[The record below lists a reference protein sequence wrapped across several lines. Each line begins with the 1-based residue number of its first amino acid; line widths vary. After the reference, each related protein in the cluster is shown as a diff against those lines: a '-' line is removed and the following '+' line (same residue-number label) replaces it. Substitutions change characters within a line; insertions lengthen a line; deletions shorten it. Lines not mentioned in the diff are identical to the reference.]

1 MRKNK
6 QILVFA
12 LLFSFLC
19 FPVKQAFAA
28 AGMTE
33 VPLTVKQ
40 SFVVENPVMRKN
52 KQILVFALLFSFLCF
67 PVKQAFAAA
76 GMTEVPLTVKQ
87 SFVVENPVKEM
98 DFTGNYEFRALD
110 QEAPMPENTKNGIY
124 SFSLNGEQ
132 VETTF
137 SLQYLKEMDFT
148 GNYEF
153 RALDQEAPMPENTK
167 NGIYSFS
174 LNGEQ
179 VETTFSLQYLHAGVY
194 HYQLDQTTA
203 EKKGYQYDKSCY
215 DITVYV
221 KNGENGELIPQ
232 VVAEKGDGKKC
243 GDLEF
248 LNSYQGKKPGASA
261 PSDPSKPNKL
271 VKTGDTTHI
280 MAYVGIAAG
289 SLFLILALVYF
300 RKHKQKK

>member
-1 MRKNK
+1 
-6 QILVFA
+6 
-12 LLFSFLC
+12 
-19 FPVKQAFAA
+19 
-28 AGMTE
+28 
-33 VPLTVKQ
+33 
-40 SFVVENPVMRKN
+40 MRKN

-137 SLQYLKEMDFT
+137 SLQYL
-148 GNYEF
+148 
-153 RALDQEAPMPENTK
+153 
-167 NGIYSFS
+167 
-174 LNGEQ
+174 
-179 VETTFSLQYLHAGVY
+179 HAGVY
-194 HYQLDQTTA
+194 HYQLDRQLQRKKVSNIIKAVIITA
-203 EKKGYQYDKSCY
+203 
-215 DITVYV
+215 YV
-221 KNGENGELIPQ
+221 KNGENGIDSSGSGEKGEMEKSVEIWNFLIPIRERSQ
-232 VVAEKGDGKKC
+232 ELSGPV
-243 GDLEF
+243 
-248 LNSYQGKKPGASA
+248 Y
-261 PSDPSKPNKL
+261 PSKPNKL

>member
-1 MRKNK
+1 
-6 QILVFA
+6 
-12 LLFSFLC
+12 
-19 FPVKQAFAA
+19 
-28 AGMTE
+28 MTE

-40 SFVVENPVMRKN
+40 SFVVENPV
-52 KQILVFALLFSFLCF
+52 
-67 PVKQAFAAA
+67 
-76 GMTEVPLTVKQ
+76 
-87 SFVVENPVKEM
+87 
-98 DFTGNYEFRALD
+98 
-110 QEAPMPENTKNGIY
+110 
-124 SFSLNGEQ
+124 
-132 VETTF
+132 
-137 SLQYLKEMDFT
+137 KEMDFT

-221 KNGENGELIPQ
+221 KNGENGE
-232 VVAEKGDGKKC
+232 
-243 GDLEF
+243 F

>member
-1 MRKNK
+1 MTDDA
-6 QILVFA
+6 LTGEDTDTGVFHD
-12 LLFSFLC
+12 
-19 FPVKQAFAA
+19 
-28 AGMTE
+28 
-33 VPLTVKQ
+33 
-40 SFVVENPVMRKN
+40 FVYEESGVEG
-52 KQILVFALLFSFLCF
+52 A
-67 PVKQAFAAA
+67 
-76 GMTEVPLTVKQ
+76 
-87 SFVVENPVKEM
+87 
-98 DFTGNYEFRALD
+98 
-110 QEAPMPENTKNGIY
+110 
-124 SFSLNGEQ
+124 
-132 VETTF
+132 TF
-137 SLQYLKEMDFT
+137 ELY
-148 GNYEF
+148 
-153 RALDQEAPMPENTK
+153 A
-167 NGIYSFS
+167 
-174 LNGEQ
+174 
-179 VETTFSLQYLHAGVY
+179 
-194 HYQLDQTTA
+194 
-203 EKKGYQYDKSCY
+203 SCY

>member
-1 MRKNK
+1 MKKSKRIF
-6 QILVFA
+6 ILTA
-12 LLFSFLC
+12 LLFSFLS
-19 FPVKQAFAA
+19 FPVSQVFATPDMA
-28 AGMTE
+28 E

-40 SFVVENPVMRKN
+40 SFVVKNP
-52 KQILVFALLFSFLCF
+52 A
-67 PVKQAFAAA
+67 
-76 GMTEVPLTVKQ
+76 
-87 SFVVENPVKEM
+87 KEM
-98 DFTGNYEFRALD
+98 DFTGTYEFCTTD
-110 QEAPMPENTKNGIY
+110 EEAPMPEGTKDGIY

-132 VETTF
+132 AETTI
-137 SLQYLKEMDFT
+137 D
-148 GNYEF
+148 
-153 RALDQEAPMPENTK
+153 
-167 NGIYSFS
+167 
-174 LNGEQ
+174 
-179 VETTFSLQYLHAGVY
+179 LQYLHAGAY
-194 HYQLDQTTA
+194 RYQLDQTTA

-221 KNGENGELIPQ
+221 KNGENGELVSQ
-232 VVAEKGDGKKC
+232 VVAKKGAGKKS
-243 GDLEF
+243 GELEF

>member
-1 MRKNK
+1 MKKSKRIF
-6 QILVFA
+6 ILTA
-12 LLFSFLC
+12 LLFSFLS
-19 FPVKQAFAA
+19 FPVSQVFATPDMA
-28 AGMTE
+28 E

-40 SFVVENPVMRKN
+40 SFVVKNP
-52 KQILVFALLFSFLCF
+52 A
-67 PVKQAFAAA
+67 
-76 GMTEVPLTVKQ
+76 
-87 SFVVENPVKEM
+87 KEM
-98 DFTGNYEFRALD
+98 DFTGTYEFCTTD
-110 QEAPMPENTKNGIY
+110 EEAPMPEGTKDGIY

-132 VETTF
+132 TETTI
-137 SLQYLKEMDFT
+137 D
-148 GNYEF
+148 
-153 RALDQEAPMPENTK
+153 
-167 NGIYSFS
+167 
-174 LNGEQ
+174 
-179 VETTFSLQYLHAGVY
+179 LQYLHAGVY